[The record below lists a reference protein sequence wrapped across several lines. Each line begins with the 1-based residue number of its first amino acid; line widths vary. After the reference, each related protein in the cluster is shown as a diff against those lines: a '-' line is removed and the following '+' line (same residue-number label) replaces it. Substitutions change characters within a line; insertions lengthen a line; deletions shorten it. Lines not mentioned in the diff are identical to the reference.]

1 MTDSYYDSE
10 NVKQLVDFRL
20 KEITPNMD
28 RSKMLTDINSRY
40 LIDNQLTETGSNRLG
55 KKWKRNQYQ
64 ASDTDTS
71 INAFRASVLKASK
84 VEIDKTISRRDAM
97 KEINTL
103 LENLPRYEV
112 STTQLYPL
120 CSEEIRKLSVIT
132 INNFSK
138 ESGMTHGLS
147 DSRMGSVTPREICPT
162 CNRDDQGCGGHM
174 GRIELPYKIINPLF
188 KKEVI
193 WTLQCICPFCGDTY
207 IDQKF
212 YDALCLDKVP
222 KKKLLKVVAELSE
235 KWLWKLHNHGTP
247 KVVYRNDFNG
257 PKLLFHYDVKADEKK
272 VDKIISSETM
282 RIIFN
287 AVPDEKYKLLGYIGS
302 TRPSNFLLETIP
314 CCPPHIRPP
323 SIVNG
328 KAMDHPLTER
338 YINIM
343 KSIIRLQEEKI
354 GSLVDRDT
362 EFASLYEYIEM
373 LAFGPEKKTGVNIP
387 LKESGIL
394 PGLKTKKGFIRGHMM
409 GKRVNKV
416 GRTVGGPGF
425 DINIGEIKIPIRHMS
440 KILMVPDVVNE
451 YNYNKVLKKYKNG
464 HYKFKIMKI
473 YSEKG
478 IFPITKEHLVSYVP
492 MIGDILLRHVEEGDR
507 VLGGR
512 QPSLHAESILA
523 FNAVPNKWDTA
534 KIHSSNNH
542 CFNADFDG
550 DEFSFHILQDCQAMA
565 EADTVMNFKY
575 HIMNQQSNKPMMALA
590 FHGLIGSFLMTAGWM
605 INGRRTEVT
614 IPSERFEQAISLV
627 GDSYRKSSLK
637 SRVIRHNIPEFSGRA
652 LFSICLPTNFTY
664 SGSGLEIIDGILIKG
679 TLNKANIGL
688 KCMSLVQVICKM
700 YSIKEAARFIND
712 AQKIADWF
720 TMWHGLSLG
729 YRDFNANRKEVI
741 KMLKKDLNKMQIEFF
756 NLGPRPKDEISFFF
770 WMRALHGIV
779 DKTKI
784 NGKTIGEKYLS
795 DNNCLNILSEDKGCG
810 AKGSLSNTS
819 QITGSLGM
827 QFVGPNIPSYDI
839 KGKTRCL
846 PFFPSNDVSLESIG
860 YVVHSYM
867 DQISPIDSMFHEMAS
882 RITLIDTA
890 RNVSDVGYSHRRIIK
905 ALESIVISWLGMVS
919 SVDGRMFQPIFG
931 AGFDIGKTIPVTSK
945 KFGERIFFCDF
956 KAEAKLLNRI
966 HERKMFGDD
975 HIVKHKTVKKLNFY
989 EKFRLENGKLPTFRQ
1004 LLDE

>member
-10 NVKQLVDFRL
+10 QVKILIENIEKNENQ
-20 KEITPNMD
+20 D
-28 RSKMLTDINSRY
+28 RSNM
-40 LIDNQLTETGSNRLG
+40 LIDLSEETYETGSTRKSKL
-55 KKWKRNQYQ
+55 WKRNRFESKFDDG
-64 ASDTDTS
+64 AMISFKIS
-71 INAFRASVLKASK
+71 ALKAAK
-84 VEIDKTISRRDAM
+84 VEIDKTISRRDAN

-103 LENLPRYEV
+103 LESLPKYEV
-112 STTQLYPL
+112 FKTQLYPL
-120 CSEEIRKLSVIT
+120 SSEDIRKMSVIT
-132 INNFSK
+132 INNSSK

-147 DSRMGSVTPREICPT
+147 DSRMGSVTPREICQT
-162 CNRDDQGCGGHM
+162 CNRDDEGCGGHM
-174 GRIELPYKIINPLF
+174 GRIELPYKIVNPLF

-207 IDQKF
+207 INEKVF
-212 YDALCLDKVP
+212 KALRLDKVP
-222 KKKLLKVVAELSE
+222 KKKLLKTVAELSD
-235 KWLWKLHNHGTP
+235 KFLYKLHRHGTP

-257 PKLLFHYDVKADEKK
+257 PKLLFHYDVKDEKEK
-272 VDKIISSETM
+272 IDRIFSCETMKII
-282 RIIFN
+282 FD
-287 AVPDEKYKLLGYIGS
+287 AVPDEKYKLLGYTGI
-302 TRPSNFLLETIP
+302 TRPSHFILETIP

-338 YINIM
+338 YINII
-343 KSIIRLQEEKI
+343 KSIIRIQDDKI
-354 GSLVDRDT
+354 GSTVNKDT
-362 EFASLYEYIEM
+362 EFESLYEYIEM
-373 LAFGPEKKTGVNIP
+373 LAFGPEKKVGVNIP

-394 PGLKTKKGFIRGHMM
+394 PGLGSKKGFVRGNMM

-425 DINIGEIKIPIRHMS
+425 DVNFGEVKIPKRHMT
-440 KILMVPDVVNE
+440 KILLVPDKVHE
-451 YNYNKVLKKYKNG
+451 YNYGKVIRKYKNG
-464 HYKFKIMKI
+464 DYKFMVMGLLSGKNV
-473 YSEKG
+473 
-478 IFPITKEHLVSYVP
+478 FPINKDHLINYVP
-492 MIGDILLRHVEEGDR
+492 KIGDIMLRHFEAGDR
-507 VLGGR
+507 ILAGR

-523 FNAVPNKWDTA
+523 FNAIPNEWDTI

-550 DEFSFHILQDCQAMA
+550 DEFSFHIIQDCLAMA

-575 HIMNQQSNKPMMALA
+575 HIMNRQSNKPMMALA

-605 INGRRTEVT
+605 IIGKRTEVT
-614 IPSERFEQAISLV
+614 IPPERFDQALSILN
-627 GDSYRKSSLK
+627 DSYRKSSLLDRLK
-637 SRVIRHNIPEFSGRA
+637 RHDVPEFSGRA
-652 LFSICLPTNFTY
+652 LFSVCLPTNFTY
-664 SGSGLEIIDGILIKG
+664 SGGGLKIIDGILVKG
-679 TLNKANIGL
+679 TLNKSNVGL
-688 KCMSLVQVICKM
+688 KCMSLVQIICKM

-741 KMLKKDLNKMQIEFF
+741 KILKKDLNKMQIELF
-756 NLGPRPKDEISFFF
+756 NLGPRPKEEIPFFF
-770 WMRALHGIV
+770 YMRALHGIV

-784 NGKTIGEKYLS
+784 NGKTIGEKYLAV
-795 DNNCLNILSEDKGCG
+795 NNCLNICSEDKGCG
-810 AKGSLSNTS
+810 VKGSLSNTS

-827 QFVGPNIPSYDI
+827 QFVGPDIPSYDL

-846 PFFPSNDVSLESIG
+846 AFFPSNDVSLESIG

-890 RNVSDVGYSHRRIIK
+890 KTVSDVGYSHRRIIK

-931 AGFDIGKTIPVTSK
+931 AGFDVGKTIQITSK
-945 KFGERIFFCDF
+945 RFGEKIFFCDF
-956 KAEAKLLNRI
+956 KAEAALLNRI
-966 HERKMFGDD
+966 HERKMYGDD
-975 HIVKHKTVKKLNFY
+975 HIVKHKPVKKLNIY
-989 EKFRLENGKLPTFRQ
+989 EKFKNENSRMCTFRDI
-1004 LLDE
+1004 LDE